1 MDPGEILSIERALI
15 AGTAGVAEQAYA
27 EGRWGQIT
35 PGASADLVWL
45 DRDPRTTPPLQI
57 PALRVRATIF
67 RAGRLTRP

>member
-1 MDPGEILSIERALI
+1 MI

-27 EGRWGQIT
+27 EPLGQIT

-57 PALRVRATIF
+57 PALRVRATYLQ
-67 RAGRLTRP
+67 GRPAYSAVS